1 MTSTTLAA
9 TTTGTTRRTPPT
21 AVVAA
26 SLSVLMGLVGGYG
39 ALYFTGQEGWT
50 DLGLTFVFTYE
61 FLAAFGLVSAL
72 ALLRRREWG
81 RWGVAVYGGF
91 MVWFTLIK
99 LATIQETE
107 AVPFGVLGLVVLVL
121 ATRPAVR
128 RWTRP
133 E

>member
-1 MTSTTLAA
+1 M
-9 TTTGTTRRTPPT
+9 TTTALPTTPTAIRPPRG

-26 SLSVLMGLVGGYG
+26 ALSALMGLVGGYG
-39 ALYFTGQEGWT
+39 ALYFTGQDGWT
-50 DLGLTFVFTYE
+50 DLGLTFAFTYE
-61 FLAAFGLVSAL
+61 FLAGFGLVSAVG
-72 ALLRRREWG
+72 LLRRAEWG

-91 MVWFTLIK
+91 MLWFTLIK

-128 RWTRP
+128 SWTRTA
-133 E
+133 